1 MIANKAVCKIKQSL
15 TFLLYQFI
23 EAVHVTIVAKVF
35 LFLLITYSWQLL
47 FHNTV
52 NVISTILFK

>member
-23 EAVHVTIVAKVF
+23 EAVHVAIVAKVF
-35 LFLLITYSWQLL
+35 LFLLITYS
-47 FHNTV
+47 
-52 NVISTILFK
+52 